1 MRLILFVVLTCLFFP
16 AKIFAQ
22 KKITRAFAGVVRDS
36 SGNLPLESATISATD
51 LKDSSLLTYTL
62 SDSKGRFEL
71 KALPTELSLMVTVS
85 FHGYRTYIRK
95 ILLSSKS
102 ADPVN
107 DTITLSKDYAELDEV
122 VVIAEKPPVLF
133 KKDTVEFN
141 ASSFKTKP
149 DAVVE
154 DLLKQLPG
162 VDVDK
167 DGNITVNGKP
177 VTKITVDG
185 RDFFSGDLKIASK
198 NLPKDIVDKI
208 QVSDNKSK
216 EAIFNNTSTG
226 NEDKTINITLKKDK
240 KKGWFGRVSAGYGTS
255 GRYEAGG
262 NLNRFKGKNQVSVI
276 GNLNNINRQGSG
288 VRFGGGGAGI
298 TESGSAGINFGTE
311 TKGKLK
317 LNGSYFYNESSNVN
331 NQRRRRENILP
342 DTSFYYVSQSDRQSE
357 NSGHNFSMHGNVD
370 FDTLTNLNFN
380 IGANLNKGRSLSSN
394 NSYSED
400 LKFTRINSSINNYLI
415 NNESLGLNGNMFFG
429 RRFKKKGRGVTMN
442 LVLGADKS
450 DGVNDNI
457 GLNTFNIDGSTVTDS
472 LNQRSDDN
480 SRGRNFHVMTTYSE
494 PITKDLNVI
503 MRLGYSS
510 SVNDNSRITNNLNGA
525 TGKYD
530 IEDSLLSNSFR
541 NKNNSLNPG
550 VTFNYKTKKIR
561 ATFGNSISFL
571 RQDNYSFTSD
581 SVTSQRF
588 ANFFP
593 SAAFGWQI
601 SQTNSINI
609 NYNGNTQQPSIQQ
622 LQPIRDNSN
631 PLYITLGNPDL
642 QPSFAH
648 RGNAN
653 LQIQKPQNNAYIF
666 AGITFFTISNQI
678 TQEVYY
684 DSAARQIARPV
695 NTNGNYGGSFYF
707 NYGRTW
713 KKKNFTARLNINP
726 GANINR
732 NTVLNNKIVNRATTY
747 GFSQGINLQLQK
759 ENLFD
764 LSPRYM
770 IRYNDTK
777 YSIEQNGQIASSITQ
792 NLGVD
797 LNFYITKKLTIENS
811 INTNYNNRIAAGF
824 RKSVTSW
831 TASASLKMLKK
842 DRGTLRLLVYDLLN
856 QNTSV
861 YRNITANYIEDVQ
874 QDVLQRYFML
884 TFTYNVT
891 KF

>member
-1 MRLILFVVLTCLFFP
+1 MRLILFILFLCSFSP
-16 AKIFAQ
+16 VKLLAQ
-22 KKITRAFAGVVRDS
+22 KKVTRAYTGLVRDS
-36 SGNLPLESATISATD
+36 SGNAALESATISAID
-51 LKDSSLLTYTL
+51 LKDSSLVSYTL
-62 SDSKGRFEL
+62 SDAKGRFEL
-71 KALPTELSLMVTVS
+71 RSLPTELNLLITVS
-85 FHGYRTYIRK
+85 FHGYRTYARK
-95 ILLSSKS
+95 IILSSKS
-102 ADPVN
+102 ADPFF
-107 DTITLSKDYAELDEV
+107 DTVTLAKDYAELDEV
-122 VVIAEKPPVLF
+122 IVVAEKPPVLF

-216 EAIFNNTSTG
+216 EAIFNNTTTG

-240 KKGWFGRVSAGYGTS
+240 KKGWFGRVSAGYGTN

-262 NLNRFKGKNQVSVI
+262 NLNRFKGKNQVSVV
-276 GNLNNINRQGSG
+276 GNVNNINRQGAG
-288 VRFGGGGAGI
+288 GRGGGGSGI

-317 LNGSYFYNESSNVN
+317 LNGSYFYNETSNIN

-342 DTSFYYVSQSDRQSE
+342 DTSFYYISQSERQSE
-357 NSGHNFSMHGNVD
+357 NKGHNFSMHGNVD
-370 FDTLTNLNFN
+370 LDTLTNLNFN
-380 IGANLNKGRSLSSN
+380 VGANMNNGRSLNAN

-400 LKFTRINSSINNYLI
+400 LKFTRINSSINNYLTTSD
-415 NNESLGLNGNMFFG
+415 NLALNGNMFFG
-429 RRFKKKGRGVTMN
+429 RRFRKKGRGITMN
-442 LVLGADKS
+442 LSAGTDRS
-450 DGVNDNI
+450 EGVNDNI
-457 GLNTFNIDGSTVTDS
+457 GLNTYNIDGSMVTDS
-472 LNQRSDDN
+472 LDQRSNDDAK
-480 SRGRNFHVMTTYSE
+480 GRNININATYSE
-494 PITKDLNVI
+494 PISKDLNLI
-503 MRLGYSS
+503 LRIGYSS
-510 SVNDNSRITNNLNGA
+510 SVNNNARITNNLNGA

-541 NKNNSLNPG
+541 NKNNSVNPG
-550 VTFNYKTKKIR
+550 LTFNYRSKKIR
-561 ATFGNSISFL
+561 ATLGNTISFL
-571 RQDNYSFTSD
+571 KQDNYSFTTD
-581 SVTSQRF
+581 SLMSQRF

-593 SAAFGWQI
+593 AAAFGLQL

-622 LQPIRDNSN
+622 LQPIRDNAN

-642 QPSFAH
+642 QPSFTH
-648 RGNAN
+648 RINAN
-653 LQIQKPQNNAYIF
+653 FQRQNLQSNAYMF
-666 AGITFFTISNQI
+666 TGVSVFTISNQI

-684 DSAARQIARPV
+684 DSAARQISRPV
-695 NTNGNYGGSFYF
+695 NTNGNSGASFYF
-707 NYGRTW
+707 NYGKTW
-713 KKKNFTARLNINP
+713 KKKNFTARINLNP

-732 NTVLNNKIVNRATTY
+732 NTVLNNKVINRATSY
-747 GFSQGINLQLQK
+747 GFSQGINIQIQK
-759 ENLFD
+759 EKVFD
-764 LSPRYM
+764 LSPRYT
-770 IRYNDTK
+770 IRFNDTK
-777 YSIEQNGQIASSITQ
+777 YSIEQNGQIASTITQ
-792 NLGVD
+792 NLGLD
-797 LNFYITKKLTIENS
+797 LNVYLTKKFTIENTV
-811 INTNYNNRIAAGF
+811 NTNYNNRIAPGF

-831 TASASLKMLKK
+831 TASASMKMLKK
-842 DRGTLRLLVYDLLN
+842 DRGTLRFLVYDLLN

-861 YRNITANYIEDVQ
+861 YRNVTANYIEDVQ

>member
-1 MRLILFVVLTCLFFP
+1 MRLILFIIIACSFVP
-16 AKIFAQ
+16 ASLFAQ
-22 KKITRAFAGVVRDS
+22 KKITRAYAGLIRDS
-36 SGNLPLESATISATD
+36 TGNTPLESATVSAID

-62 SDSKGRFEL
+62 SDSKGKFEL
-71 KALPTELSLMVTVS
+71 RSLPTDINLMITFS
-85 FHGYRTYIRK
+85 FHGYHTFVRK
-95 ILLSSKS
+95 IILSSKLQ
-102 ADPVN
+102 DPVT
-107 DTITLSKDYAELDEV
+107 DTITLGKDYAELDEV
-122 VVIAEKPPVLF
+122 VVVAEKPPVLF

-198 NLPKDIVDKI
+198 NLPKDIIDKI

-216 EAIFNNTSTG
+216 EAIFNNTTTG

-240 KKGWFGRVSAGYGTS
+240 KKGWFGRVSAGYGTN

-262 NLNRFKGKNQVSVI
+262 NLNRFKGKNQVNLI
-276 GNLNNINRQGSG
+276 GNVNNINRQGSG
-288 VRFGGGGAGI
+288 GGGGGGSGI
-298 TESGSAGINFGTE
+298 TESGSIGLNFGTE

-317 LNGSYFYNESSNVN
+317 LNGSYFYNETSNIN

-342 DTSFYYVSQSDRQSE
+342 DTSFYYISQTDRQSE
-357 NSGHNFSMHGNVD
+357 NKGHNFSMHGNID
-370 FDTLTNLNFN
+370 LDTLTNLNFN
-380 IGANLNKGRSLSSN
+380 VGANLNNGRSLSSN

-400 LKFTRINSSINNYLI
+400 LKFTRINSSINDYLS
-415 NNESLGLNGNMFFG
+415 NSDNLGVSGNMFFG
-429 RRFKKKGRGVTMN
+429 RRFRKKGRGITMN
-442 LVLGADKS
+442 LSMGTDNS

-457 GLNTFNIDGSTVTDS
+457 GVNTYNIDGTLVTDS
-472 LNQRSDDN
+472 LNQRSNDN
-480 SRGRNFHVMTTYSE
+480 NSGRNINISATYSE
-494 PITKDLNVI
+494 PISKDLNVI
-503 MRLGYSS
+503 VRIGYSS
-510 SVNDNSRITNNLNGA
+510 SLNNNSRITNNLNGN

-541 NKNNSLNPG
+541 NKNNSISPG
-550 VTFNYKTKKIR
+550 LTFNYRTKKIR
-561 ATFGNSISFL
+561 ATLGNSVSFL
-571 RQDNYSFTSD
+571 KQDNFSFTTD
-581 SVTSQRF
+581 SLMSQRF

-593 SAAFGWQI
+593 AAAFGLQL

-622 LQPIRDNSN
+622 LQPIRDNAN

-642 QPSFAH
+642 QPSFTH
-648 RGNAN
+648 RVNAN
-653 LQIQKPQNNAYIF
+653 FQMQKPQSNAYIF
-666 AGITFFTISNQI
+666 AGVTFFTISNQI

-684 DSAARQIARPV
+684 DSAARQISRPV
-695 NTNGNYGGSFYF
+695 NTNGNSGGSFYF

-713 KKKNFTARLNINP
+713 KKKKFTARINLNP

-732 NTVLNNKIVNRATTY
+732 NTVLNNKVINRATTY
-747 GFSQGINLQLQK
+747 GFSQGINIQLQK
-759 ENLFD
+759 ENVFD

-770 IRYNDTK
+770 IRFNDTR
-777 YSIEQNGQIASSITQ
+777 YSIEQSGLVASSITQ
-792 NLGVD
+792 SLGID
-797 LNFYITKKLTIENS
+797 LNVYITKKFTIENS
-811 INTNYNNRIAAGF
+811 INNNYNNRIAPGF

-842 DRGTLRLLVYDLLN
+842 DRGVLRLLVYDLLN

-884 TFTYNVT
+884 SFTYNVT